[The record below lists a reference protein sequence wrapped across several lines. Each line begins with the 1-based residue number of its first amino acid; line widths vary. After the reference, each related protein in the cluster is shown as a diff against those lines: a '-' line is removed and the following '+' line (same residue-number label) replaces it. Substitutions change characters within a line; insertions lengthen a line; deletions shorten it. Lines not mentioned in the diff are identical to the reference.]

1 MVFCD
6 KQLWDLVRRIEPT
19 PTQKNGAA
27 RSQNHL
33 REVLNSGQMS
43 TRIETSYLS
52 GSYAR
57 DTAIHPLDDVDII
70 FIVDPSYWPKPF
82 SLLFGSADYPAPRTI
97 LQSFARAIRYR
108 YRVSSVYGQRRSVCL
123 QLYHLNIDVV
133 PAVRDLQ
140 HPELIRIPD
149 IQANQWIV
157 TSPVRHQEIATA
169 VNKFQDSRF
178 KPLVK
183 LLKDSKRK
191 SRKIRTAI
199 VSIANDLR
207 WAVRGKF
214 PFRYLQEGL
223 FYFFDFV
230 AFISGHET
238 RFKWTNKCG
247 LALDWFSASV
257 PDVAGLSGNIIA
269 GIDNNRRKAFIKNA
283 IASRNK
289 MEESLKARAL
299 PTGCRRIAEALK
311 MRSG

>member
-1 MVFCD
+1 MAFYD

-43 TRIETSYLS
+43 ARIEASYLS

-157 TSPVRHQEIATA
+157 TSPIRHQEIATA
-169 VNKFQDSRF
+169 VNKFQDGRF

-183 LLKDSKRK
+183 LLKYWNGNLP
-191 SRKIRTAI
+191 RTAHFKSFAI
-199 VSIANDLR
+199 ETM
-207 WAVRGKF
+207 AVRI
-214 PFRYLQEGL
+214 FRDFRFESLQEGL
-223 FYFFDFV
+223 AYFFDFV
-230 AFISGHET
+230 AFISGHDT
-238 RFKWTNKCG
+238 MFKWTNKCG
-247 LALDWFSASV
+247 LSLDWFSPSV
-257 PDVAGLSGNIIA
+257 PDVAGVSGNIIA
-269 GIDNNRRKAFIKNA
+269 GIENERRKAFIKHA
-283 IASRNK
+283 ITSRNK
-289 MEESLKARAL
+289 LEESLKARAL
-299 PTGCRRIAEALK
+299 LTGWRRIAEALK
-311 MRSG
+311 MRRG